1 MSKRTA
7 RRRAALVAIA
17 VCSSVVAAACSDS
30 KSSDK
35 AAPTTTPA
43 VAFPSTL
50 STAPPIVS
58 NNDPTRAAPR
68 WEQVK
73 VVTGNASMEIGPL
86 TISPSAVQWRV
97 KWNCDGGTF
106 IINTTPAL
114 PKPGPLVS
122 SGCPSSGE
130 GFARLTGEVK
140 LQVVGSGPWKATIE
154 QQVDSPLDEPALPEM
169 ATAPVVGKGTFYNVE
184 KTGKGSITLYRLS
197 DGRRALRF
205 EPGFDV
211 INDPDLVIWLSP
223 LTNPKTSREI
233 SDAAHYELS
242 ALRSTKGSQNYILPN
257 DAPADFKTVGLF
269 CVPVPAIYIAATLS

>member
-1 MSKRTA
+1 MSSHPA
-7 RRRAALVAIA
+7 LHRASLVAL
-17 VCSSVVAAACSDS
+17 AACWVLASACSDS
-30 KSSDK
+30 KTGDT
-35 AAPTTTPA
+35 AAPTTTAPA
-43 VAFPSTL
+43 IAFPSTL

-58 NNDPTRAAPR
+58 NSDPTRAAPR

-73 VVTGNASMEIGPL
+73 VVTGNASMEVGPL

-97 KWNCDGGTF
+97 KWNCEGGSF

-130 GFARLTGEVK
+130 GFARLTGQVT
-140 LQVVGSGPWKATIE
+140 LQVVGSGPWKATVE
-154 QQVDSPLDEPALPEM
+154 QQVDSPLDEPPLPEM
-169 ATAPVVGKGTFYNVE
+169 ATAPVIGKGAFYNVE
-184 KTGKGSITLYRLS
+184 KTGKGALTLYRLS

-223 LTNPKTSREI
+223 LANPKTSREI
-233 SDAAHYELS
+233 SDAPHYELS
-242 ALRSTKGSQNYILPN
+242 ALRSTKGSQNYILPS
-257 DAPADFKTVGLF
+257 DAPADLKTVGLF